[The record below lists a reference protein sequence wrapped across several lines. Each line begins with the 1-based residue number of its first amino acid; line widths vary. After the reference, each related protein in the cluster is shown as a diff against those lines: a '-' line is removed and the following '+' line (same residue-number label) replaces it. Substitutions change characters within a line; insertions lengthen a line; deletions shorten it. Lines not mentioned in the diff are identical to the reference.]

1 MHCTIRPALV
11 QDLPLVLDFIREL
24 AAYENLTE
32 QVVATEEALRAVLF
46 PDAGRPVAEAVLAY
60 DGAQP
65 AGFAV
70 FFTTFS
76 TFLAKP
82 GLWLEDL
89 FVKPEFRG
97 RGIGRALWQHG
108 ADEARRRG
116 CGRYEW
122 NVLDWNAPAIRF
134 YERQGAVVMKEWKL
148 CRLVLPR

>member
-1 MHCTIRPALV
+1 MHCTIRPALET
-11 QDLPLVLDFIREL
+11 DLPLVLNFIREL
-24 AAYENLTE
+24 AEYEHLAD
-32 QVVATEEALRAVLF
+32 QVVATEDRLKATLF
-46 PDAGRPVAEAVLAY
+46 PESGRPAAEAVLAFA
-60 DGAQP
+60 GERP

-89 FVKPEFRG
+89 YVKPEHRKS
-97 RGIGRALWQHG
+97 GIGKALWQYG

-122 NVLDWNAPAIRF
+122 NVLDWNEPAIRF
-134 YERQGAVVMKEWKL
+134 YERQGATIMKEWKL
-148 CRLVLPR
+148 CRLLID